1 MAEIIDETTPHL
13 GLPQPASANK
23 LEVDVTRLRA
33 ALVMIDAA
41 LAQAANAQEV
51 GAALQELQRLANSL
65 EASQVQSVNGKS
77 GNNITL
83 RREDLQL
90 GPANGAS
97 AEAFV
102 YDGTGR
108 VTQITTTVDG
118 NAATTTYAYNAD
130 GSVKTITTVY
140 KGRQRVE
147 TLEYNADGSVKNITA
162 VEDAA

>member
-65 EASQVQSVNGKS
+65 EASQVQSVNGS
-77 GNNITL
+77 
-83 RREDLQL
+83 
-90 GPANGAS
+90 
-97 AEAFV
+97 
-102 YDGTGR
+102 
-108 VTQITTTVDG
+108 
-118 NAATTTYAYNAD
+118 
-130 GSVKTITTVY
+130 
-140 KGRQRVE
+140 
-147 TLEYNADGSVKNITA
+147 
-162 VEDAA
+162 